1 MAVCGGRNGEA
12 RIIQSG
18 ARSAFAVGGSLVFVT
33 TRIRPVSHRNRIAWK
48 PQNYE
53 ARVASVRIRCLNP
66 LRILRASGMSI
77 ELYRERH
84 KSTYHTIIFS
94 KAYNASDVELAHY
107 LKAQGVRII
116 FDLCDNHF
124 LHSEERVVRLRE
136 MLSLADHRVVSSHAL
151 AETVRREMDD
161 GKPLEVI
168 EDAVEDQLS
177 GNLLDVAGWVR
188 ARLQLRLLD
197 RFLARF
203 SEGKH
208 LVWFGN
214 HKASYRDSGLS
225 HMTKLRPLLETLH
238 ASHPLSLTVI
248 SNSREAFDAVFSGWK
263 LPVFYMDWSV
273 HTFFSA
279 MRRHDIA
286 LIPIEVNEFTAVKTN
301 NRIALSLGLGLGVV
315 ADSID
320 SYRIFSDCAFL
331 DRWEEGLSAYL
342 KNPELSATHARCG
355 QQIIARNFTVEA
367 IAENWRQLLVP

>member
-1 MAVCGGRNGEA
+1 M
-12 RIIQSG
+12 
-18 ARSAFAVGGSLVFVT
+18 
-33 TRIRPVSHRNRIAWK
+33 SHRDRIAWK

-66 LRILRASGMSI
+66 LRVLRASGMPI

-94 KAYNASDVELAHY
+94 KAYNASDVELARY

-124 LHSEERVVRLRE
+124 LHSEERVARLRE

-151 AETVRREMDD
+151 AEIVRREMAD

-168 EDAVEDQLS
+168 EDAVEEQLS
-177 GNLLDVAGWVR
+177 GNPLDVVGWVR
-188 ARLQLRLLD
+188 AHSQRLSLD
-197 RFLARF
+197 RFLARANP
-203 SEGKH
+203 GNH

-214 HKASYRDSGLS
+214 HKASYQDSGLV
-225 HMTKLRPLLETLH
+225 HMAKLRPLLETLH

-248 SNSREAFDAVFSGWK
+248 SNSREAFDEVFAGWK
-263 LPVFYMDWSV
+263 LPVFYMDWSA

-301 NRIALSLGLGLGVV
+301 NRIALSLSLGLGVV

-320 SYRIFSDCAFL
+320 SYRVFSDCAFL
-331 DRWEEGLSAYL
+331 DCWEEGLLAYL
-342 KNPELSATHARCG
+342 DTPGLSASHARCG
-355 QQIIARNFTVEA
+355 QQVIAGNFMVEV
-367 IAENWRQLLVP
+367 IAERWRQLLAS